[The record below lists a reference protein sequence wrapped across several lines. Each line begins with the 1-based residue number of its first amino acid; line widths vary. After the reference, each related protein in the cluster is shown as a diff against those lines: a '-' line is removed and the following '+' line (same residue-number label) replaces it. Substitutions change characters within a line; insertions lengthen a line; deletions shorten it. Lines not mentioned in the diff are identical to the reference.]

1 MKNKRKLCF
10 CVCECGCEFFIF
22 HFKGLKKFCTLNQTH
37 KSHAKTQ
44 EIFFFF
50 DYVGKNLNLV
60 ISFFLKW

>member
-50 DYVGKNLNLV
+50 
-60 ISFFLKW
+60 